1 MRALTWT
8 LSILAIVALTG
19 CESGTYI
26 KTLEPGFG
34 NVSGGDTVLIIGNG
48 FKTGMTVQFGKH
60 EVKHV
65 VVEPPS
71 RLRVKTPSGA
81 EGKVDV
87 VVTRDDG
94 KTFMLEKGFE
104 YRRDAPAAK

>member
-1 MRALTWT
+1 MRALTALT
-8 LSILAIVALTG
+8 ILAILAITG
-19 CESGTYI
+19 CESGTSI
-26 KTLEPGFG
+26 KALEPSFG

-65 VVEPPS
+65 VVDTPS
-71 RLRVKTPSGA
+71 RLRVKTPSGP
-81 EGKVDV
+81 EGKADV

-94 KTFMLEKGFE
+94 KTFMLEKGFD